1 MAKKNT
7 PNSFVSGII
16 EAVENLED
24 GSVVDMRTI
33 VRHGE
38 FMLRID
44 ISDGINEISADM
56 YGKEAEDMYSN
67 LLKAWKGEL

>member
-7 PNSFVSGII
+7 PNSFVSGIV

-33 VRHGE
+33 VRRGE

-56 YGKEAEDMYSN
+56 YGQEAEDMYKN